1 MLPLLT
7 LAIVLLLLLNA
18 FFALA
23 EFAAVKTR
31 TTWVE
36 ELERR
41 RDPKARPIRH
51 LHDHLDEYLSVV
63 QVGITLTSIGLGYL
77 GEPAMAAFL
86 VPFVDEAG
94 EAGSG
99 WAHAAAITLGYVII
113 SFLHV
118 VLGELVPKG
127 IAVRFSERAALW
139 TAWPMRV
146 FYVGFYLPRAVL
158 HGAARLVLRLIGVRD
173 PEFRETLS
181 EDEIRS
187 LLGVSQVRGLMS
199 LRRLLMLEN
208 VLDLDGLKVT
218 DAMRPRHQVA
228 TIATGGD
235 VQAVLHR
242 FRETHF
248 SRYPLVDR
256 DDRVVGILNIK
267 SILHEIAGGT
277 RPADVD
283 RLARGAVYAR
293 EEMPL
298 ERVLAD
304 LQRRR
309 EQMAIVTDAQDRWTG
324 IITMEDV
331 LEELVGTLGDEY
343 EMEKPVFLAEILAPE
358 RIVMELE
365 AKTLRDGV
373 RELASH
379 AALAGEA
386 FGGLGEVLLRR
397 EAVMSTYVGKGIA
410 IPHARLSGLDRS
422 LLLLGRSR
430 EGLQTDVVDQRA
442 HLVFAVL
449 TPTHLPGEH
458 VRIVGRIAALTESDY
473 LLGRLRDAASTE
485 AVMEVLRE
493 GDPSVNPA

>member
-1 MLPLLT
+1 MVPLLL
-7 LAIVLLLLLNA
+7 LAIFLLLLLNA

-31 TTWVE
+31 ATWVE
-36 ELERR
+36 DLERR
-41 RDPKARPIRH
+41 RDPKARVIRH

-77 GEPAMAAFL
+77 GEPAMAAIL
-86 VPFVDEAG
+86 VPFFEEAG
-94 EAGSG
+94 DPPSG
-99 WAHAAAITLGYVII
+99 LTHVAAITLGYLLI

-139 TAWPMRV
+139 TVRPMRV
-146 FYVGFYLPRAVL
+146 FFVLFYLPRALL
-158 HGAARLVLRLIGVRD
+158 HGSARLVLRLMGVRD
-173 PEFRETLS
+173 PEFRESLS
-181 EDEIRS
+181 EDEIRA

-208 VLDLDGLKVT
+208 VLDLDGLTVR

-228 TIATGGD
+228 TIPQGSD
-235 VQAVLHR
+235 VQAVLDR

-248 SRYPLVDR
+248 SRYPLLDR

-267 SILHEIAGGT
+267 SILHEMAGGA
-277 RPADVD
+277 RPADIG
-283 RLARGAVYAR
+283 RLARRPVCAR

-298 ERVLAD
+298 ERILAD

-309 EQMAIVTDAQDRWTG
+309 EQMAVVTDAQDRWTG
-324 IITMEDV
+324 IITLEDV
-331 LEELVGTLGDEY
+331 IEELVGTLGDEY
-343 EMEKPVFLAEILAPE
+343 EKEKPVFLADLIAPN
-358 RIVMELE
+358 RIVLELE
-365 AKTLRDGV
+365 AKTLRDAI
-373 RELASH
+373 RELASR
-379 AALAGEA
+379 AVLPGEA

-397 EAVMSTYVGKGIA
+397 EGVMSTYVGKGIA
-410 IPHARLSGLDRS
+410 IPHARLQGLERS

-430 EGLQTDVVDQRA
+430 EGLGTDVADQRA
-442 HLVFAVL
+442 HLIFAIL
-449 TPTHLPGEH
+449 TPSHLPGEH

-473 LLGRLRDAASTE
+473 LLGRLRDAASAE

-493 GDPSVNPA
+493 GDPSVNPE